1 VTVENVP
8 QRVDNLGVQQNA
20 RQYPSACWA
29 FSLVGENCEIEIAL
43 PGVFLDLVIEL
54 IDHIF
59 QSLNNVGN
67 HRSDSLEWFGFM
79 FSFLSC

>member
-1 VTVENVP
+1 M
-8 QRVDNLGVQQNA
+8 DNPGVQQNA

-67 HRSDSLEWFGFM
+67 HRSDSFGWFGFM
-79 FSFLSC
+79 FCFLSC